1 MLRSW
6 LAVLAL
12 LLGINFCFA
21 AESNVPLTSDKRWDQ
36 ARKSLAEGKP
46 DEAKTLFEELLKQYP
61 TAADLHLFLG
71 IAQLRLRNPDAAI
84 VAVKRAIGEDPRHV
98 EARTLLGWIEM
109 EVRGNVA
116 AAITEYEKVIELR
129 PELPEA
135 YSNLA
140 AAQKKSGELDRA
152 VDSLNRALDRKP
164 DFAAALTSRG
174 GIFLEQNKWVEARRD
189 FAQAL
194 KINPADDGALY
205 GLAQVLIQAQD
216 YAGAQKALGELIAR
230 SPNFVYWLE
239 WGRIGLIRYW
249 WLWLA
254 VAVGFFLKGRFKG
267 KARSEAHG

>member
-152 VDSLNRALDRKP
+152 VDRLATRLLMTFPECLTKTIESMRKKKLEHWDRNKETNRAWL
-164 DFAAALTSRG
+164 ALNMMT
-174 GIFLEQNKWVEARRD
+174 EARVGFRAFMSGGGREID
-189 FAQAL
+189 FVAL
-194 KINPADDGALY
+194 RK
-205 GLAQVLIQAQD
+205 
-216 YAGAQKALGELIAR
+216 LIADGVTWDDPR
-230 SPNFVYWLE
+230 L
-239 WGRIGLIRYW
+239 RD
-249 WLWLA
+249 LA
-254 VAVGFFLKGRFKG
+254 PPAGGAK
-267 KARSEAHG
+267 